1 MEELV
6 AGLKE
11 AVMRSADISRELP
24 DDLLYKNIDKA
35 ILDAGRERMLTLSER
50 TELRRRLYAAIRG
63 LDVIQDLV
71 DDCEITEIMING
83 PEDIFIEKHGRI
95 ARCPCRFS
103 SPEKLEDVIQHI
115 VSGVN
120 RVVNEASP
128 IVDARLSDGSRVHVV
143 LPPIALNGPVV
154 TIRKFPSSP
163 ITMKQLVEWGAITY
177 EAAEFLKL
185 LVRSGYNIFISGGTG
200 SGKTTFL
207 NALSGFIPED
217 ERVITIEDSAEL
229 QLSGIPDLVR
239 LEARNASLQGSGQV
253 SIRDLIRASLR
264 MRPNRIIVG
273 EVRSGEALDMLSA
286 MNTGHDGSLSTG
298 HGNSPADMMNR
309 LEMMALMG
317 ADLPLEA
324 IRGQIGSAID
334 ILIHLG
340 RLRDRSRRV
349 LSITEVI
356 GYENGKVNMRPLYE
370 FKESGEEENGRVRGE
385 LKATGDKLENT
396 QKAEAAGL
404 WKRGQERLPKNGQ
417 NTG

>member
-1 MEELV
+1 M
-6 AGLKE
+6 G
-11 AVMRSADISRELP
+11 I
-24 DDLLYKNIDKA
+24 
-35 ILDAGRERMLTLSER
+35 
-50 TELRRRLYAAIRG
+50 
-63 LDVIQDLV
+63 
-71 DDCEITEIMING
+71 
-83 PEDIFIEKHGRI
+83 
-95 ARCPCRFS
+95 
-103 SPEKLEDVIQHI
+103 
-115 VSGVN
+115 
-120 RVVNEASP
+120 
-128 IVDARLSDGSRVHVV
+128 
-143 LPPIALNGPVV
+143 
-154 TIRKFPSSP
+154 
-163 ITMKQLVEWGAITY
+163 KQLVDWGAITY

-404 WKRGQERLPKNGQ
+404 WKRGQERLPKNG
-417 NTG
+417 